1 MINKSVRRMERER
14 RKLLS
19 TEKKYLAE
27 LKVLARQN
35 NHSAAKIL
43 IKDLTR
49 LRKQCDQY
57 LLMQSQLKSIGFQV
71 STLQAQTEVNAAL
84 RGATETMTR
93 VNETMDVKEIQEVM
107 KQFVRNV
114 EKMGVNMDLME
125 DALDN
130 GESDIVGD
138 ADQAYEQLLS
148 EIGLEIINGETVPT
162 NKLRGSGEKSDIKNI
177 EQQLQD
183 LKS

>member
-114 EKMGVNMDLME
+114 EKMGVNMDLVMWVVSV
-125 DALDN
+125 DGRCSCQWRICYCGRCCSSVCTTSKCN
-130 GESDIVGD
+130 WTC
-138 ADQAYEQLLS
+138 
-148 EIGLEIINGETVPT
+148 NH
-162 NKLRGSGEKSDIKNI
+162 
-177 EQQLQD
+177 
-183 LKS
+183 